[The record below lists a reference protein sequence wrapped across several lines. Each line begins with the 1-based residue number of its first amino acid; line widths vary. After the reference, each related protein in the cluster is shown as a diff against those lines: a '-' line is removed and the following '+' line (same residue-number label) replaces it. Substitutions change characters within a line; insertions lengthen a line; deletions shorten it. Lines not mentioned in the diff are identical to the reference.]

1 MQKIAWSFGVILLMV
16 FLLYPYEEAEP
27 VSSPLT
33 FPLAGKR
40 IVLDAGHGGV
50 DGGAVY
56 GGVSEKDITLDITK
70 WLRMY
75 LEQAGAAVYMTR
87 DKDEDLA
94 RDDIKSVSR
103 RKSEDI
109 RARVAFIDHKEADL
123 FLTIH
128 LNALDDSKWSGAQ
141 TFYTTEQELAEAIQ
155 ASLRKQLANTTRQA
169 LPIENIYLL
178 QETQTPGVLVEAGF
192 LSNEKERE
200 QLIDETYQKKIA
212 IAIYYGLLNKLGEE
226 VNP

>member
-1 MQKIAWSFGVILLMV
+1 MQKIAWCFGVILLMV
-16 FLLYPYEEAEP
+16 FLFYPYEQAEP
-27 VSSPLT
+27 VSTPLT
-33 FPLAGKR
+33 FPLAKMR

-56 GGVSEKDITLDITK
+56 GGVYEKEITLQITK
-70 WLRMY
+70 WLRRY
-75 LEQAGAAVYMTR
+75 LEQAGATVYMTR
-87 DKDEDLA
+87 EKDEDLA

-109 RARVAFIDHKEADL
+109 RARVAFIDHKQADL

-141 TFYTTEQELAEAIQ
+141 TFYTTEKTLAEQIQ

-169 LPIENIYLL
+169 LPIENIYILK
-178 QETQTPGVLVEAGF
+178 ETKTPGVLVEAGF

-200 QLIDETYQKKIA
+200 QLVDETYQKKIA
-212 IAIYYGLLNKLGEE
+212 IAIYYGLLNNLGEE